1 MTGTPSEMLGAYVR
15 AFETLRG
22 ENVVP
27 FYQLPCTFIRPDGAW
42 VVQDEAT
49 ALVLANHLIEHAKGQ
64 GYHRTEVV
72 DLMNRALAPGLAELT
87 GVFVRYDES
96 QSEIARFGFT
106 YIVRGGAD
114 QWRIVVAVAHE
125 ADTVTTR
132 ASPAAGGHALGR
144 VQVRHQGDQS

>member
-1 MTGTPSEMLGAYVR
+1 MTGTPSAMIDAYVR
-15 AFETLRG
+15 AFETLHG

-27 FYQLPCTFIRPDGAW
+27 FYELPCTFIRPDGAW
-42 VVQDEAT
+42 VVQDQAT
-49 ALVLANHLIEHAKGQ
+49 ALVLANHLIEHAKAQ

-72 DLMNRALAPGLAELT
+72 NLMIRALAPGLAELT

-106 YIVRGGAD
+106 YIVRGGED
-114 QWRIVVAVAHE
+114 RWRIVVAVAHE
-125 ADTVTTR
+125 ADTMTIL
-132 ASPAAGGHALGR
+132 ASPAAGRHALER

>member
-1 MTGTPSEMLGAYVR
+1 MTDTPSEMLEAYVR

-22 ENVVP
+22 ENLVP
-27 FYQLPCTFIRPDGAW
+27 FYELPCTFIRPDGAW

-49 ALVLANHLIEHAKGQ
+49 ALVLADHLIEHAKGQ

-72 DLMNRALAPGLAELT
+72 NLMIRALAPALAELT
-87 GVFVRYDES
+87 GVFVRYDGS

-106 YIVRGGAD
+106 YIVRGGD
-114 QWRIVVAVAHE
+114 DRWRIVVAVAHE

-132 ASPAAGGHALGR
+132 LAPAACG
-144 VQVRHQGDQS
+144 

>member
-1 MTGTPSEMLGAYVR
+1 MRGTPSEMLDAYVR

-27 FYQLPCTFIRPDGAW
+27 FYELPCTFIRPDGAW
-42 VVQDEAT
+42 VVPDGAT

-72 DLMNRALAPGLAELT
+72 DLMVRALAPALAELS
-87 GVFVRYDES
+87 GVFVRYDGS

-106 YIVRGGAD
+106 YIVRGGTD

-132 ASPAAGGHALGR
+132 FSPAA
-144 VQVRHQGDQS
+144 SS

>member
-1 MTGTPSEMLGAYVR
+1 MKGTPSEMLDAYVR

-42 VVQDEAT
+42 IVQDDAT

-72 DLMNRALAPGLAELT
+72 DLTIRALAPELAELT
-87 GVFVRYDES
+87 GVFVRYDAS
-96 QSEIARFGFT
+96 ASEIARFGFT
-106 YIVRGGAD
+106 YIVRGNAD

-132 ASPAAGGHALGR
+132 LEPAASG
-144 VQVRHQGDQS
+144 